1 MLVCIGAYLFEP
13 IVIRKLSGKSA
24 LIIRYYYWILPFTI
38 FYTIF
43 SLLNTQSDIHKKT
56 VLPNFLNSNNTIV
69 STVGESFIGKS
80 SNIVNQNQIG
90 FWYSY
95 QQTTITDVENE
106 ETIPTVFKLEQN
118 YPNPFNPSTRIK
130 FAVPEKSNVLI
141 KVYDILGSEVA
152 TLVNK
157 EMDAGWYE
165 NNFNA
170 AGLSSGVYLFRMEAG
185 SYVSTKK
192 MIYLR

>member
-1 MLVCIGAYLFEP
+1 MKNKIIDIAIIALLFVTTSLPQYQITNSVIG
-13 IVIRKLSGKSA
+13 SGGNVVS
-24 LIIRYYYWILPFTI
+24 
-38 FYTIF
+38 
-43 SLLNTQSDIHKKT
+43 
-56 VLPNFLNSNNTIV
+56 NSNNNIV

-80 SNIVNQNQIG
+80 SNTINQNQIG
-90 FWYSY
+90 FWFAY
-95 QQTTITDVENE
+95 QQIIITEVENE
-106 ETIPTVFKLEQN
+106 ETIPIVFKLEQN
-118 YPNPFNPSTRIK
+118 YPNPFNPSTKIK

-152 TLVNK
+152 TLVNE

-185 SYVSTKK
+185 NYVNTKK
-192 MIYLR
+192 MILLR

>member
-1 MLVCIGAYLFEP
+1 MKNKIIDIAIIALLFVTTSLPQYQITNSVIG
-13 IVIRKLSGKSA
+13 SGGN
-24 LIIRYYYWILPFTI
+24 II
-38 FYTIF
+38 
-43 SLLNTQSDIHKKT
+43 S
-56 VLPNFLNSNNTIV
+56 NSNNGIV
-69 STVGESFIGKS
+69 CTVGESFIGKT
-80 SNIVNQNQIG
+80 SNTINQNQIG
-90 FWYSY
+90 FWYAY

-152 TLVNK
+152 TLVNE

-185 SYVSTKK
+185 NFISTKK

>member
-1 MLVCIGAYLFEP
+1 MKNKIIDIAIIALLFVTTSLPQYQITNSVIG
-13 IVIRKLSGKSA
+13 SGGN
-24 LIIRYYYWILPFTI
+24 II
-38 FYTIF
+38 
-43 SLLNTQSDIHKKT
+43 S
-56 VLPNFLNSNNTIV
+56 NSNNGIV
-69 STVGESFIGKS
+69 CTVGESFIGKT
-80 SNIVNQNQIG
+80 SNTINQNQIG
-90 FWYSY
+90 FWYAY

-152 TLVNK
+152 TLVNE

-170 AGLSSGVYLFRMEAG
+170 AGLSSGVYLYRMEAG
-185 SYVSTKK
+185 NFISTKK

>member
-1 MLVCIGAYLFEP
+1 MKNKIIDIAIIALLFVTTSLPQYQITNSVIG
-13 IVIRKLSGKSA
+13 SGGN
-24 LIIRYYYWILPFTI
+24 TI
-38 FYTIF
+38 
-43 SLLNTQSDIHKKT
+43 S
-56 VLPNFLNSNNTIV
+56 NSNNGIV
-69 STVGESFIGKS
+69 CTVGESFIGKT
-80 SNIVNQNQIG
+80 SNTINQNQIG
-90 FWYSY
+90 FWYAY

-152 TLVNK
+152 TLVNE

-185 SYVSTKK
+185 NFISTKK

>member
-1 MLVCIGAYLFEP
+1 MKNKIIDIAIIALLFVTTALPQYQITNSVIGSGGN
-13 IVIRKLSGKSA
+13 VIS
-24 LIIRYYYWILPFTI
+24 
-38 FYTIF
+38 
-43 SLLNTQSDIHKKT
+43 
-56 VLPNFLNSNNTIV
+56 NSNNNIV
-69 STVGESFIGKS
+69 STVGEAFIGKS
-80 SNIVNQNQIG
+80 SNTVNQNQIG
-90 FWYSY
+90 FWYAY

-106 ETIPTVFKLEQN
+106 EIIPTVFKLEQN

-130 FAVPEKSNVLI
+130 FAVPERSNVLI

-152 TLVNK
+152 TLVNE

-185 SYVSTKK
+185 NFISTKK